1 MIGMNWLQTARNA
14 FIKSNYVIQGNSF
27 IIIHHLIFW
36 FQRTRSYFCDRRGN
50 VICQSGW
57 EKSQENENPLHPC
70 SVPICR
76 DGCNNGECKAP
87 NYCTCDIGWT
97 GLDCSTCLEKP
108 GCQHGSCNEAFE
120 CNCDPEW
127 FGSHCQTRKHNYN
140 FHKQWV
146 LLSKNGKINKLCKL
160 RKDSAKKLK
169 KRHYRNTNF

>member
-1 MIGMNWLQTARNA
+1 M
-14 FIKSNYVIQGNSF
+14 
-27 IIIHHLIFW
+27 IFW

-127 FGSHCQTRKHNYN
+127 FGSHCQTRKHTDLCTNLIKRYFFRYSPTN
-140 FHKQWV
+140 IYCTHVVRVITRHVFVVSSWV
-146 LLSKNGKINKLCKL
+146 LFFPFYWGLIRLIPFLGDLFSYI
-160 RKDSAKKLK
+160 
-169 KRHYRNTNF
+169 F

>member
-1 MIGMNWLQTARNA
+1 MNNSWIARVKNWMNTFLRPYNPKDFKNHTYITRQSILLLLA
-14 FIKSNYVIQGNSF
+14 IPSTVNYLVLNVIHYSLF
-27 IIIHHLIFW
+27 IILIFW

-127 FGSHCQTRKHNYN
+127 FGSHCQTRKHNYT
-140 FHKQWV
+140 F
-146 LLSKNGKINKLCKL
+146 L
-160 RKDSAKKLK
+160 
-169 KRHYRNTNF
+169 

>member
-1 MIGMNWLQTARNA
+1 MSVSDRKPYGLMIWSRPVDTL
-14 FIKSNYVIQGNSF
+14 IISNLPLDCNPQILRIGFS
-27 IIIHHLIFW
+27 HLIFW

-57 EKSQENENPLHPC
+57 EKSQEKENPLHPC
-70 SVPICR
+70 SEPICR

-108 GCQHGSCNEAFE
+108 GCEHGSCNEAFE

-127 FGSHCQTRKHNYN
+127 FGSHCQTRKHTLVIKMY
-140 FHKQWV
+140 FFWYF
-146 LLSKNGKINKLCKL
+146 
-160 RKDSAKKLK
+160 KLK
-169 KRHYRNTNF
+169 

>member
-1 MIGMNWLQTARNA
+1 MDRWFRDDR
-14 FIKSNYVIQGNSF
+14 
-27 IIIHHLIFW
+27 LIPLSLAIYPWIVTRTFW

-70 SVPICR
+70 SEPICR

-108 GCQHGSCNEAFE
+108 GCQHGSCNAAFE

-127 FGSHCQTRKHNYN
+127 FGSHCQTRKNTHVLNQDVLFLTFWVIHYDVGTYN
-140 FHKQWV
+140 FDKQV
-146 LLSKNGKINKLCKL
+146 LSKKWDNLWKLRNKLSK
-160 RKDSAKKLK
+160 
-169 KRHYRNTNF
+169 